1 MALFYLYIE
10 QGGFSIKVIFNLVKE
25 LMIMYY
31 GMVLQDEM
39 YVLEDMILCVN

>member
-25 LMIMYY
+25 LMYY